1 MFVYFLQTK
10 CLKILLNIH
19 IQRSECFL
27 ISDVL
32 ENSDKYPCYKETEVL
47 EIRALIRLFCICGA
61 L

>member
-47 EIRALIRLFCICGA
+47 EIRALIGLFCICGA